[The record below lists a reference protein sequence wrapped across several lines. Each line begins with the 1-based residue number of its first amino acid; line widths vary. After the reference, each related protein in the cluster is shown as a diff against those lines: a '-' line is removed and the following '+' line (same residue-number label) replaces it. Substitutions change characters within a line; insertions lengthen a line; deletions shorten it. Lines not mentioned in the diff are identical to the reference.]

1 MSSKGPS
8 SKMDKRAESHLSFIE
23 NGQSKESK
31 QGLMIRLHETCLGD
45 TAGDSVQCEKGW
57 GVKNTFVVQEFKACD
72 QAECNPLFLLQCFSQ
87 E

>member
-45 TAGDSVQCEKGW
+45 TAGDSVQCEKG
-57 GVKNTFVVQEFKACD
+57 
-72 QAECNPLFLLQCFSQ
+72 
-87 E
+87 

>member
-8 SKMDKRAESHLSFIE
+8 SERDKRAESHLSFIE
-23 NGQSKESK
+23 NGQSKKIK
-31 QGLMIRLHETCLGD
+31 QGLMIQLHDTYLGD
-45 TAGDSVQCEKGW
+45 TAGDFVQCKKGL

-72 QAECNPLFLLQCFSQ
+72 QAECNPLFFLWCFYQ